1 MVPAIK
7 RVAMD
12 QLCFAPVGLAAFFT
26 YMTLAEGGGK
36 KGILRKL
43 DHVYIPALY
52 VTPPDFF
59 CSVAPA
65 KKTNGRM
72 VGNQTTSSGQRFKCS
87 TFGSSL
93 YSSSCRLHQ
102 LGVSLGELICL

>member
-26 YMTLAEGGGK
+26 YMTVAEGGGK

-52 VTPPDFF
+52 VPSPHFF
-59 CSVAPA
+59 CSVA
-65 KKTNGRM
+65 
-72 VGNQTTSSGQRFKCS
+72 SGQ
-87 TFGSSL
+87 
-93 YSSSCRLHQ
+93 
-102 LGVSLGELICL
+102 EN

>member
-1 MVPAIK
+1 MILPPPFDFERLARFAAWGFIVAPFQFKWFQFLSRSFPITKGNAMVPAMK

-43 DHVYIPALY
+43 DRVYIPALY
-52 VTPPDFF
+52 VRPIHLIFLPDK
-59 CSVAPA
+59 A
-65 KKTNGRM
+65 N
-72 VGNQTTSSGQRFKCS
+72 
-87 TFGSSL
+87 
-93 YSSSCRLHQ
+93 
-102 LGVSLGELICL
+102 

>member
-36 KGILRKL
+36 KSILKKL

-52 VTPPDFF
+52 VPHISSARLPQ
-59 CSVAPA
+59 AR
-65 KKTNGRM
+65 KTNNEM
-72 VGNQTTSSGQRFKCS
+72 VGNRTMFSGQLFKCS
-87 TFGSSL
+87 TSESSL
-93 YSSSCRLHQ
+93 YSSSCRLRQ
-102 LGVSLGELICL
+102 LGVSPGGLICL